1 MLRSPPDRGG
11 AGRDNVADGVVTQP
25 LILPYAAT
33 IAAKR
38 SAGLSDF
45 GQSLPNR
52 GRIAREDIVADL
64 TAWFGRRGIYY
75 GWVIV
80 AVMFVTLFVSNGF
93 RFAFGVYYSAILDET
108 GWGRAETAAVVS
120 ASMIVYA
127 CMAALSGY
135 LFDRLGARVLFP
147 IGALFMGTGLML
159 SSTSQSLAGLTVSYG
174 ILLGVSYAAL
184 GFIPHMAIV
193 PRWFERRRGFA
204 SAVSLAGVG
213 LGSLAIAALSAEMIV
228 HVGWRQAMWWF
239 GIGAMVL
246 LIPINLLFHRHSA
259 ERVGLARDGRS
270 AQTAARTAPSKADAT
285 IRDAVRA
292 QDFWLLA
299 LAVTMT
305 GTCTMIIVVHQTRM
319 LVDMGYGLPVA
330 SVIFGMLGVLRAIG
344 GLIWGPLSDRIG
356 RSAVVVVI
364 CAISIV
370 GLALLWLTTLVPAE
384 SAALRIALLSGYMLT
399 FGLGFNGIAPVY
411 ASAVSDRFAGKNL
424 GTILGLL
431 DLGFGLGSALGPW
444 WAGWMFDR
452 YGNYAGVIVGVAVG
466 VVLTGVGLWGATR
479 RRGDA

>member
-1 MLRSPPDRGG
+1 
-11 AGRDNVADGVVTQP
+11 
-25 LILPYAAT
+25 
-33 IAAKR
+33 
-38 SAGLSDF
+38 
-45 GQSLPNR
+45 
-52 GRIAREDIVADL
+52 VADL
-64 TAWFGRRGIYY
+64 IAWFGRRGIYY

-80 AVMFVTLFVSNGF
+80 AVMFVTLFISLGF

-108 GWGRAETAAVVS
+108 GWGRAETAGIIS
-120 ASMIVYA
+120 AAMIVYA
-127 CMAALSGY
+127 CTAALSGF

-147 IGALFMGTGLML
+147 IGALSMGAGLML
-159 SSTSQSLAGLTVSYG
+159 CSKIESLAGLTLSYG
-174 ILLGVSYAAL
+174 ILLGFSYAAL

-193 PRWFERRRGFA
+193 PRWFDRRRGLA
-204 SAVSLAGVG
+204 SAASLAGVG
-213 LGSLAIAALSAEMIV
+213 LGSLAVAALSAEMIV
-228 HVGWRQAMWWF
+228 QIGWRGAMWWF
-239 GIGAMVL
+239 GIAAMVV

-259 ERVGLARDGRS
+259 DGMGLARDGGRS
-270 AQTAARTAPSKADAT
+270 GDAGRTAPTRASVG
-285 IRDAVRA
+285 IGDAVRA
-292 QDFWLLA
+292 RDFWLLA

-305 GTCTMIIVVHQTRM
+305 GACNMIIVVHQTRM

-364 CAISIV
+364 CSISIV
-370 GLALLWLTTLVPAE
+370 GLALLWLTTLLAPE
-384 SAALRIALLSGYMLT
+384 SVGLRIALLAGYLLT
-399 FGLGFNGIAPVY
+399 FGLGYNGIAPVY

-452 YGNYAGVIVGVAVG
+452 YGSYAIVIVAVALGVA
-466 VVLTGVGLWGATR
+466 LTGLGLWGATR
-479 RRGDA
+479 QRVLGTG